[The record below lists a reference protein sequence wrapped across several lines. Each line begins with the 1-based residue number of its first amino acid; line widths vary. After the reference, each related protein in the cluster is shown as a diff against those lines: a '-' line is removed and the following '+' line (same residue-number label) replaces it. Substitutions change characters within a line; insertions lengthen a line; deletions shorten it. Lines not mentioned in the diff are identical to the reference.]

1 MKEDLNFKGNQYN
14 LLATF
19 FTCGYLVGQIPSQF
33 LLTVELLWSILTFCF
48 AAVPNAKTVFALR
61 FLLGMLES
69 PFAVG
74 VLTLMGSWYT
84 PRELGKRIAIFYSAS
99 YGQACLVATSKL
111 QFIAA

>member
-1 MKEDLNFKGNQYN
+1 MKEDLQFKGNQYN

-33 LLTVELLWSILTFCF
+33 LLTRVRPSVYLPTVELLWSILTFCF
-48 AAVPNAKTVFALR
+48 AAVPNVKTVFALR
-61 FLLGMLES
+61 FLLGMLEA

-84 PRELGKRIAIFYSAS
+84 PRGMIVPMLC
-99 YGQACLVATSKL
+99 YGLL
-111 QFIAA
+111 RDIR